1 MKISLQN
8 IAWLRHN
15 TIYFVLDLLVW
26 GELLSITYRLL
37 MNSLWV
43 ADDSSFSFKIFCKVK
58 LSFYK
63 LKLY

>member
-1 MKISLQN
+1 MKICLQN

-15 TIYFVLDLLVW
+15 TIYFVLGLLVW

-43 ADDSSFSFKIFCKVK
+43 ADDSSFSLNVFCKVK
-58 LSFYK
+58 LSFYE